1 MGLVARSGI
10 EGGGRTTIQYWGK
23 AVPPIRHQ
31 RVERVRFAKI
41 RCLGVGWHMTDQTIL
56 ATKTCIPCK
65 GGVPRLD
72 RRQAEDLID
81 GVEAWELNDD
91 ATRISRTFEF
101 PNFIEAQAF
110 ATRTADLAESQFHHP
125 EITFGWGYCRV
136 EFQTRKIRGLHEN
149 DFIMAAKVNELNKGA
164 AVGDGLR
171 RK

>member
-1 MGLVARSGI
+1 
-10 EGGGRTTIQYWGK
+10 
-23 AVPPIRHQ
+23 
-31 RVERVRFAKI
+31 
-41 RCLGVGWHMTDQTIL
+41 MTDQMTL

-81 GVEAWELNDD
+81 DVEAWELNDD
-91 ATRISRTFEF
+91 ATRISRTFKF
-101 PNFIEAQAF
+101 PNFMEAQAF
-110 ATRTADLAESQFHHP
+110 ATRAADLAESQFHHP

-149 DFIMAAKVNELNKGA
+149 DYIMAAKVNELNKGA
-164 AVGDGLR
+164 AVGDGLL

>member
-1 MGLVARSGI
+1 
-10 EGGGRTTIQYWGK
+10 
-23 AVPPIRHQ
+23 
-31 RVERVRFAKI
+31 
-41 RCLGVGWHMTDQTIL
+41 MTL

-91 ATRISRTFEF
+91 ATRISRTFKF
-101 PNFIEAQAF
+101 PNFVEAQAL

-164 AVGDGLR
+164 AMGDGLR